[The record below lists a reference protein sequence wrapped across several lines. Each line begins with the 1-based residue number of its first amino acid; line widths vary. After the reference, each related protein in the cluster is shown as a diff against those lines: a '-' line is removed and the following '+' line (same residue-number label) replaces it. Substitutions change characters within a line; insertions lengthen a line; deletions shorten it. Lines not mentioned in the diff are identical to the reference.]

1 LGAGGT
7 RLPTRLR
14 GVGFFN
20 AVLVCVADGTF
31 FNAALVRTGDGT
43 FFDASLVFSADEAF
57 FGGFLSSV
65 VVGILIPSLV
75 GGGGRSLT
83 GQAV

>member
-14 GVGFFN
+14 GAGFFN
-20 AVLVCVADGTF
+20 AVLACAADGTF

-43 FFDASLVFSADEAF
+43 FFDAATVFSADEVF
-57 FGGFLSSV
+57 FGGFFVSSV
-65 VVGILIPSLV
+65 VVGIFILSMV
-75 GGGGRSLT
+75 GG
-83 GQAV
+83 